1 MCLLKLNDFPECDVK
16 MEVFENFSIF
26 TFLEGMTATFMY
38 IQNHTKKN
46 IVPKKIYRNNI

>member
-1 MCLLKLNDFPECDVK
+1 MEGIIYLFKKKSVLLKLNDFPECDVK

-38 IQNHTKKN
+38 IQNHIRKM
-46 IVPKKIYRNNI
+46 